1 MTVSMV
7 ARAFYVLVVALL
19 LLSTVIAYLQARA
32 RSQARRRGAVLRAFI
47 QEGAAQAQRQ
57 RTRKARTFVS
67 EFQSG
72 GREGKSSAPWP
83 DAGAPNCS
91 EPARRLLTHTLMVAA
106 CTPDPSAPQAV
117 EDDADTTPYQSL
129 PPSPAA
135 SQPVVLRITAAQAL
149 RLIDRKEAQGPSE
162 ILADSWPAVRA
173 TAAAA
178 LLLVLFG
185 VAGRAAIPR
194 KAPLAP
200 QKAHAALVPAAEV
213 AHA

>member
-19 LLSTVIAYLQARA
+19 LLGTAIAYLRA
-32 RSQARRRGAVLRAFI
+32 RSRARRRGLVLRACI

-57 RTRKARTFVS
+57 RKARGFVS
-67 EFQSG
+67 DFQSG
-72 GREGKSSAPWP
+72 EGKSSAPWP

-91 EPARRLLTHTLMVAA
+91 EPARRLLGETQVV
-106 CTPDPSAPQAV
+106 CTPDPSTPQAV
-117 EDDADTTPYQSL
+117 EDDADTTPYQAL

-135 SQPVVLRITAAQAL
+135 PQPVALRITAAQAL
-149 RLIDRKEAQGPSE
+149 RLIDKGAPDPSE

>member
-19 LLSTVIAYLQARA
+19 LLITVIAHLRA
-32 RSQARRRGAVLRAFI
+32 RSRARRSGAALRAFI
-47 QEGAAQAQRQ
+47 QEGAAQARRQ
-57 RTRKARTFVS
+57 RRQARAVVS
-67 EFQSG
+67 DFQSG
-72 GREGKSSAPWP
+72 EGRSSAPWP

-91 EPARRLLTHTLMVAA
+91 GPARRLLTDTSMMV
-106 CTPDPSAPQAV
+106 CPPDPSAPQPIEDEAV
-117 EDDADTTPYQSL
+117 TTPYQSL
-129 PPSPAA
+129 PPTPAA
-135 SQPVVLRITAAQAL
+135 PPQPPALRVTAAQAL
-149 RLIDRKEAQGPSE
+149 RLIDKEARDPSE

-185 VAGRAAIPR
+185 VTGRAAIPR

-200 QKAHAALVPAAEV
+200 HKAHAALVPAEV